1 MYIFVH
7 HFCSK
12 DMSGR
17 TGEAALQL
25 AASRGNWD
33 EVQRLLEKGQVQ
45 YSVGPVTSYKW
56 SYDPYKLGCK

>member
-1 MYIFVH
+1 MYFFLH
-7 HFCSK
+7 HFFSK

-45 YSVGPVTSYKW
+45 YKMGSLPAISGVITPIYQ
-56 SYDPYKLGCK
+56 

>member
-1 MYIFVH
+1 
-7 HFCSK
+7 
-12 DMSGR
+12 MSGR

-45 YSVGPVTSYKW
+45 YRVGPVTSYKW
-56 SYDPYKLGCK
+56 S